1 MFRKRK
7 IPVLLLKDNGLVK
20 TVKFNKKNARYVGDP
35 LNAVKIFNDLKADEL
50 IFLDINATNENKT
63 ISYELVKDIGDEA
76 FMPFAVGGGI
86 NNTKQV
92 EKILKLGAERV
103 VINTS
108 AITNKNL
115 VGELVEEF
123 GSSAVIVS
131 LDIKKNLFGNY
142 KLYHSAGKTK
152 TNFSITEYLKFIEDQ
167 GVGEIFFQ
175 SIDNDGTYRGY
186 DLELVKFISNN
197 TRVPIIPCGG
207 CCSFENFNDLDN
219 ISGVNA
225 YAAGSVFVFFG
236 PRKAVLINYP

>member
-86 NNTKQV
+86 NNIKQV

-108 AITNKNL
+108 AIMNKNL
-115 VGELVEEF
+115 VGELVKEF

-142 KLYHSAGKTK
+142 KIYHSAGKTK
-152 TNFSITEYLKFIEDQ
+152 TNLSITEYLKFIEDQ

-175 SIDNDGTYRGY
+175 SIDNDGTYKGY
-186 DLELVKFISNN
+186 DLELAKFISNN
-197 TRVPIIPCGG
+197 TSVPIIPCGG
-207 CCSFENFNDLDN
+207 CSSFENFNDLDT
-219 ISGVNA
+219 ICGVNA

>member
-1 MFRKRK
+1 MFRKRR

-86 NNTKQV
+86 NNIKQV

-108 AITNKNL
+108 AIMNKNL
-115 VGELVEEF
+115 VGELVKEF

-131 LDIKKNLFGNY
+131 LDIKKNLFG
-142 KLYHSAGKTK
+142 KM
-152 TNFSITEYLKFIEDQ
+152 
-167 GVGEIFFQ
+167 
-175 SIDNDGTYRGY
+175 
-186 DLELVKFISNN
+186 
-197 TRVPIIPCGG
+197 
-207 CCSFENFNDLDN
+207 
-219 ISGVNA
+219 
-225 YAAGSVFVFFG
+225 FG
-236 PRKAVLINYP
+236 RW